1 MKIID
6 RIPFSHLNQLQVS
19 DKTYQTHAET
29 FSDFYRWHPN
39 YESFGDIIQNKQFPQ
54 EKRDLLCKVL
64 VGQYTKLNLQDRF
77 VQIQKLKQSN
87 CFTLVSAHQPCL
99 MGGPLYVFI
108 KIANTIHLCNRLKK
122 DFPSFEFIP
131 VYWMGSEDHDIDE
144 LNHVW
149 IQGNKI
155 QWNQDQ
161 NNAIGRYNTAGLAEI
176 IDILQQHLGQQ
187 KSAEELI
194 GFLKD
199 CLTKSVDIQ
208 SFYHHFF
215 DFLFGAEGL
224 IVVNGDHYE
233 LKKSFS
239 SVMKQDLFEQR
250 SFHLVKQQIS
260 KLQNLGF
267 KNQANPREINLF
279 YFSEQGRNRIIFEN
293 KVYKIV
299 DTEIQ
304 FTAEELEKELDSH
317 PERFSPNV
325 ILRPLYQEFLLPNLA
340 FIGGGAEISYW
351 LERKNQFEY
360 FHIDFPMLIRRN
372 SIMIVETHHIEKI
385 SQLGLR
391 WEDLFLPYDA
401 LCKKWLK
408 THENEYDFSAIE
420 QAIGNL
426 ETLFTEKAVEVD
438 TTLIASSKAFANQ
451 VRQLSDKLSQKITK
465 ALKNKHEV
473 QCLKIHKI
481 QIQLNLP
488 DQLQERKNGFLYY
501 RSLYGAKWTKEMID
515 LLDPFQKDFL
525 LIQNSEI

>member
-64 VGQYTKLNLQDRF
+64 VGQYSRLNLQERF

-87 CFTLVSAHQPCL
+87 CFTLVSAHQPSL

-224 IVVNGDHYE
+224 IVINGDHYE

-299 DTEIQ
+299 DTDIQ

-372 SIMIVETHHIEKI
+372 SIMIVETHQVEKI

-401 LCKKWLK
+401 LCKKWLE
-408 THENEYDFSAIE
+408 THENEYDFNAIE
-420 QAIGNL
+420 QAIGIV
-426 ETLFTEKAVEVD
+426 ETLFTEKAADVD
-438 TTLIASSKAFANQ
+438 TTLIASSKALANQ
-451 VRQLSDKLSQKITK
+451 IRQLSDKLSQKITK

-473 QCLKIHKI
+473 QCLKLQKI
-481 QIQLNLP
+481 QNQLNLP
-488 DQLQERKNGFLYY
+488 DQLQERKNGFIYY